1 MVWHIGLGGLMQIV
15 KLYKGKETEPRFYEF
30 VREGRAE
37 EKFAGHILVAY
48 PLEKRESS
56 RHCRWYSPNEVRI
69 DWIKEFV

>member
-1 MVWHIGLGGLMQIV
+1 MKVV

-48 PLEKRESS
+48 PLEKRSS
-56 RHCRWYSPNEVRI
+56 NENL
-69 DWIKEFV
+69 